1 MVISDPRHRVL
12 KCVSVYVYVYTYTYI
27 YSSIPLT
34 LALIGRD
41 GGLSTP
47 GHSCGFACQQRVL
60 KTVSGPA
67 YHYSEEGVVWLWH
80 LMVNLYIYIYIYI
93 YIYVYNI
100 YITKTSW
107 RQYKRIYIYSILP
120 VIFLF
125 CFPTDWNIQ
134 KHFISHLKPNFL

>member
-60 KTVSGPA
+60 KTFSGPA
-67 YHYSEEGVVWLWH
+67 YHYSEEGVV
-80 LMVNLYIYIYIYI
+80 
-93 YIYVYNI
+93 
-100 YITKTSW
+100 
-107 RQYKRIYIYSILP
+107 
-120 VIFLF
+120 
-125 CFPTDWNIQ
+125 
-134 KHFISHLKPNFL
+134 